1 MTYCIHAILDDVV
14 FGFYDPSTNFG
25 SHLAG
30 PVIFTVRRQASMRQC
45 ANTLCT
51 FLSFSSG

>member
-1 MTYCIHAILDDVV
+1 MTYCIHAILDDIV
-14 FGFYDPSTNFG
+14 FGFYDPSTYFG
-25 SHLAG
+25 SYKAVQ
-30 PVIFTVRRQASMRQC
+30 VIFTVRRQASMRKS